1 MSFMQTFSRLTLL
14 ALCTAACGSDDA
26 PAARASFPAERTQDG
41 VRVGVL
47 ESADPHAT
55 IGTVLAARFT
65 ESGEHVVVLDV
76 ATPYVKVFRRDGRL
90 ERAFLAEGGGPLEM
104 RHPTA
109 LAVAGDSLV
118 LVADGTRRVAVF
130 GMDGQLRAEGR
141 SRFPVLAAAAG
152 CDGEWIA
159 YGPVFGRGE
168 QTPWLHRIRMGADSM
183 RTMELDFHEPPG
195 GEIIG
200 SGLAYGMARSGG
212 TVRVWH
218 VLGASSAVL
227 GRRCGQDRPDAWP
240 VQPLTGRGAV
250 SGNGKKAVRM
260 VIEPGMRFLSG
271 MAAVPGG
278 VVLAAHVVPAPGDSV
293 TTELTLV
300 TAKGE
305 RTVSASGDYTLRDSH
320 PRLGVLVS
328 TTDPVP
334 RLFTVSADDLRRLF
348 PEQ

>member
-1 MSFMQTFSRLTLL
+1 MSSRQSLFRLALL
-14 ALCTAACGSDDA
+14 AVCTAACGEA
-26 PAARASFPAERTQDG
+26 PDARASFPAERTQAG
-41 VRVGVL
+41 VRVGAL
-47 ESADPHAT
+47 ESADPDAT

-65 ESGEHVVVLDV
+65 ESGEHVVVLDF
-76 ATPYVKVFRRDGRL
+76 APPYVKVFRRDGTL
-90 ERAFLAEGGGPLEM
+90 ERAFLTAGGGPREM
-104 RHPTA
+104 RYPAA
-109 LAVAGDSLV
+109 LAISGDSVV

-141 SRFPVLAAAAG
+141 SRFPVLTAAAG

-159 YGPVFGRGE
+159 YGPVFGMGE
-168 QTPWLHRIRMGADSM
+168 RTPWLHRIRMGTDSM
-183 RTMELDFHEPPG
+183 RTAELEFRDRLG
-195 GEIIG
+195 GGTIG
-200 SGLAYGMARSGG
+200 MGMPYGLARSGD
-212 TVRVWH
+212 TLRVWH
-218 VLGASSAVL
+218 TRGSTPAVL
-227 GRRCGQDRPDAWP
+227 GWHCSQNRPSAWP
-240 VQPLTGRGAV
+240 VRPLDQRTAAKEDGRN
-250 SGNGKKAVRM
+250 SVRM
-260 VIEPGMRFLSG
+260 AVKPGHRTLAG

-305 RTVSASGDYTLRDSH
+305 RTVSVPGDYTLRDSH

-334 RLFTVSADDLRRLF
+334 RLFTISADDLRRLF